1 MKTDFLGYRRYFAV
15 VIGLV
20 FFCAGL
26 LKLMDPVGA
35 GLVVSEYFKFL
46 GLGFLDS
53 LSSFVG
59 VSLAVLET
67 LTGAALVTG
76 VFRKIA
82 AAVTAAFLGFF
93 TLLTLAL
100 WIVNPEMDCGCFGEA
115 IHLTHFQSFI
125 KNVVLCIL
133 AVIAFVPFKDYGTP
147 KKRKYVSFGL
157 IAISSLLI
165 LLWCGTHIPFT
176 DFTPFSLSSRL
187 AAAQEYN
194 EDGEDKFIA
203 TFIYEKNGQE
213 GTFTLD
219 DLPDSTWNFVR
230 TETVLRQDNVVEK
243 DHPTLSISDA
253 DGMYHDQLPAEGL
266 AMVVSAH
273 KPSAVSDRNWEK
285 IADFLVSAEGNGF
298 TSLLITPVA
307 HRDVVAM
314 LPATLTD
321 EQRAAI
327 VDNLYF
333 SDFRTV
339 ISLNRSNGGVTYF
352 NEGHLIQK
360 WSARN
365 MPSDSRLGKIRSHDE
380 TDLMLTAST
389 KGRLSFQASFLYS
402 FVVMFLI

>member
-1 MKTDFLGYRRYFAV
+1 MKTISLGYRRYFAV

-35 GLVVSEYFKFL
+35 RLVVSEYLKFL
-46 GLGFLDS
+46 GMGFLDS

-59 VSLAVLET
+59 ISLAVIET

-76 VFRKIA
+76 VFRKLA
-82 AAVTAAFLGFF
+82 AAVTSAFLVFF
-93 TLLTLAL
+93 TFLTLAL

-157 IAISSLLI
+157 VAVSSVLI
-165 LLWCGTHIPFT
+165 LVWCGTHIPFT

-187 AAAQEYN
+187 AAAQEYS
-194 EDGEDKFIA
+194 EDGDDKFIA
-203 TFIYEKNGQE
+203 TFVYEKNGHE

-219 DLPDSTWNFVR
+219 DLPDSTWTFVR
-230 TETVLRQDNVVEK
+230 AETVLRQDNVVEK
-243 DHPTLSISDA
+243 DHPALSISDA
-253 DGMYHDQLPAEGL
+253 DGVYHDQLPAEGL

-273 KPSAVSDRNWEK
+273 KPAALSDRSWEK
-285 IADFLVSAEGNGF
+285 IASFLISSSESGF
-298 TSLLITPVA
+298 TSLLITPVS
-307 HRDVVAM
+307 HRDVLAS
-314 LPATLTD
+314 LPASLTE

-365 MPSDSRLGKIRSHDE
+365 MPSDSRLGKIKSHDE

>member
-35 GLVVSEYFKFL
+35 RLVVSEYFKFL

-253 DGMYHDQLPAEGL
+253 DGVYHDQLPAEGL

-285 IADFLVSAEGNGF
+285 IADFLMSAEGNGF
-298 TSLLITPVA
+298 TSLLITPVS

>member
-35 GLVVSEYFKFL
+35 RLVVSEYFKFL

-203 TFIYEKNGQE
+203 AFIYEKNGQE

-253 DGMYHDQLPAEGL
+253 DGVYHDQLPAEGL

-285 IADFLVSAEGNGF
+285 IADFLMSAEGNGF
-298 TSLLITPVA
+298 TSLLITPVS

>member
-298 TSLLITPVA
+298 TSLLITPVS

>member
-35 GLVVSEYFKFL
+35 RLVVSEYFKFL

-298 TSLLITPVA
+298 TSLLITPVS

>member
-298 TSLLITPVA
+298 TSPLITPVS

-327 VDNLYF
+327 VENLYF

>member
-1 MKTDFLGYRRYFAV
+1 MKTTPLEYRRYFAV
-15 VIGLV
+15 LIGLV

-46 GLGFLDS
+46 HLSFLDG

-59 VSLAVLET
+59 ISLALLET

-76 VFRKIA
+76 VFRKLA
-82 AAVTAAFLGFF
+82 AIITAAFLGVF

-125 KNVVLCIL
+125 KNVVLCVL
-133 AVIAFVPFKDYGTP
+133 AIVAFVPLKDYGTP

-157 IAISSLLI
+157 IAILSVSI
-165 LLWCGTHIPFT
+165 LFWCGTRIPFT

-194 EDGEDKFIA
+194 EDGDDKYIA
-203 TFIYEKNGQE
+203 TFVYEKNGQE

-219 DLPDSTWNFVR
+219 NLPDSTWTFVR
-230 TETVLRQDNVVEK
+230 AETVLRQDNTVEK
-243 DHPTLSISDA
+243 DHPALSISDA
-253 DGMYHDQLPAEGL
+253 EGEYHDQLPAEGL

-273 KPSAVSDRNWEK
+273 KPAAVSDKGWQK
-285 IADFLVSAEGNGF
+285 IAGFLLSARENGF
-298 TSLLITPVA
+298 TALLITPVS
-307 HRDVVAM
+307 HRDVMAV
-314 LPATLTD
+314 LPASLT
-321 EQRAAI
+321 EEERAAI

-365 MPSDSRLGKIRSHDE
+365 MPSDSKLGKIKSHDE

-402 FVVMFLI
+402 FIVMFLI

>member
-35 GLVVSEYFKFL
+35 RLVVSEYFKFL

-253 DGMYHDQLPAEGL
+253 DGVYHDQLPAEGL

-285 IADFLVSAEGNGF
+285 IADFLMSAEGNSF
-298 TSLLITPVA
+298 TSLLITPVS
-307 HRDVVAM
+307 HREVVAM

>member
-35 GLVVSEYFKFL
+35 RLVVSEYFKFL

-253 DGMYHDQLPAEGL
+253 DGVYHDQLPAEDL

-298 TSLLITPVA
+298 TSLLITPVS

>member
-35 GLVVSEYFKFL
+35 RLVVSEYFKFL

-133 AVIAFVPFKDYGTP
+133 AVIAFVPLKDYGTP

-285 IADFLVSAEGNGF
+285 IADFLMSAEGNGF
-298 TSLLITPVA
+298 TSLLITPVS